1 MVQRKPKAK
10 VKTKEVAAP
19 AIKQTACN
27 SDCWLCSIF
36 KIMVVLFVTMIVFWL
51 GFCFGAMS
59 MQGPMMKGDYGY
71 KKMSLKSGMCS
82 PSMDS
87 SQSGM
92 STRLS
97 GLEGEAFD
105 REFLLQM
112 TLHHE
117 GGIEMAKLALE
128 KSAKEEVKT
137 FAQSIIDNQSKEI
150 DQMTAW
156 QSAWSALNTQ

>member
-1 MVQRKPKAK
+1 
-10 VKTKEVAAP
+10 
-19 AIKQTACN
+19 
-27 SDCWLCSIF
+27 
-36 KIMVVLFVTMIVFWL
+36 
-51 GFCFGAMS
+51 